1 MKRLPAAPFP
11 SEGNAATFEPRSKRF
26 FSRQKGAR
34 LLLVTGEVEVAEI
47 VPDENDFSHTKAL
60 IDTDHTGVNLTS
72 VEKIVWT
79 GISEMSRSVAV
90 CAWVS
95 RRHPV
100 LPARCR
106 TR

>member
-1 MKRLPAAPFP
+1 MQAKCETGPGGTLPVSCETPRHSSRGRSVLLP
-11 SEGNAATFEPRSKRF
+11 SP
-26 FSRQKGAR
+26 
-34 LLLVTGEVEVAEI
+34 LLQVTGEVEVAEI

-90 CAWVS
+90 CAWV
-95 RRHPV
+95 
-100 LPARCR
+100 
-106 TR
+106 